1 MDLKRW
7 WWLLKNRKKFRYLLS
22 YLTDSKVSPI
32 KKLWVLA
39 PIVYLLLPTDLIPDF
54 LLGPGFID
62 DILVFLALFGK
73 VQRDLEQYILKHR
86 LKNDQESET
95 HTK

>member
-1 MDLKRW
+1 MGLKRW
-7 WWLLKNRKKFRYLLS
+7 WWLLKNRKRLRYLLS

-54 LLGPGFID
+54 ILGPGFID
-62 DILVFLALFGK
+62 DILVILALFGK
-73 VQRDLEQYILKHR
+73 VQRDLERYILKHSP
-86 LKNDQESET
+86 KSEQESET
-95 HTK
+95 QIK